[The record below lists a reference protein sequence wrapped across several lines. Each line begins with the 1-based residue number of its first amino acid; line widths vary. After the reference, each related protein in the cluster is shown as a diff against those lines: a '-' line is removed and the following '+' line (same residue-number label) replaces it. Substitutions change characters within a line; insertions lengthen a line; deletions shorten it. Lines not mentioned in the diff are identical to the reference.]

1 MPSPLRASMGRS
13 MSATRDTAA
22 LLVLQRLAKP
32 RHAAELLEEHEDP
45 LAALRAL
52 DRTTQLSLDTPDRAS
67 HETQI
72 DGVLAELEGL
82 EAEGISLLTV
92 LDEAYPR
99 NLRLVYDRPLV
110 LWVRGALS
118 ERDDRSVAVVGTRK
132 ASPAGL
138 ERACQISYQLVD
150 AGYVVVSG
158 LAAGID
164 TAAHAAALEAGGR
177 TIAVIGTGLRHAFP
191 RQNVELQRRLGA
203 ESAVISQFEPSQEAR
218 KWTFP
223 MRNAVMSGIARA
235 TVVVEA
241 TYTSGARMQARL
253 ALEHGR
259 PVVLMEALL
268 EHEWARL
275 YAERPGVHVV
285 AEVTEVVDLLDRL
298 YAPDLTLTA

>member
-1 MPSPLRASMGRS
+1 MESS
-13 MSATRDTAA
+13 MSTKRETAA
-22 LLVLQRLAKP
+22 LLLLQRLAKP
-32 RHAAELLEEHEDP
+32 RRAAELFEEHSDP
-45 LAALRAL
+45 VAALRAL
-52 DRTTQLSLDTPDRAS
+52 GGTAQMVLDACAPVDYES
-67 HETQI
+67 QI
-72 DGVLAELEGL
+72 ADVIAELEAF

-92 LDEAYPR
+92 LDDAYPG

-110 LWVRGALS
+110 LWVRGALCEQDS
-118 ERDDRSVAVVGTRK
+118 RSVAVVGTRK

-138 ERACQISYQLVD
+138 ERARQISRQLVD

-164 TAAHAAALEAGGR
+164 TAAHTAALDAAGR

-191 RQNVELQRRLGA
+191 KENAPLQGRLGT
-203 ESAVISQFEPSQEAR
+203 ESAVVSQFEPDQEAR
-218 KWTFP
+218 RWTFP
-223 MRNAVMSGIARA
+223 MRNAVMSGFARA

-259 PVVLMEALL
+259 PVVLMESLL
-268 EHEWARL
+268 EHEWARN
-275 YAERPGVHVV
+275 YAERPGVLVVADV
-285 AEVTEVVDLLDRL
+285 AEVVDHLDRL

>member
-1 MPSPLRASMGRS
+1 MI
-13 MSATRDTAA
+13 ATRDTAA
-22 LLVLQRLAKP
+22 LLLLQRLAKP
-32 RHAAELLEEHEDP
+32 RRAAELLEEHGEP
-45 LAALRAL
+45 LAALHAIDSTGQLAL
-52 DRTTQLSLDTPDRAS
+52 ETADPASDETKIDEVLS
-67 HETQI
+67 
-72 DGVLAELEGL
+72 ELEAL

-92 LDEAYPR
+92 LDEGYPR

-118 ERDDRSVAVVGTRK
+118 NRDDRSVAVVGTRK

-138 ERACQISYQLVD
+138 ERARQISRQLVE

-164 TAAHAAALEAGGR
+164 TAAHTATLEAGGR

-191 RQNVELQRRLGA
+191 KQSAELQRRLAA
-203 ESAVISQFEPSQEAR
+203 ESAVLSQFEPDQEAR

-259 PVVLMEALL
+259 PVVLMESLL
-268 EHEWARL
+268 EHEWART
-275 YAERPGVHVV
+275 YAERPGVYVV
-285 AEVTEVVDLLDRL
+285 AEVADVVDRLDRL

>member
-1 MPSPLRASMGRS
+1 
-13 MSATRDTAA
+13 MSVTRDTAA
-22 LLVLQRLAKP
+22 LLALQRLAKP
-32 RHAAELLEEHEDP
+32 RRAAELFEEHGEP

-52 DRTTQLSLDTPDRAS
+52 DGTTQLALDTPAPAS
-67 HETQI
+67 GETEL
-72 DGVLAELEGL
+72 DEVVAELEAW

-110 LWVRGALS
+110 LWVHGALN

-138 ERACQISYQLVD
+138 ERARQISHQLVD

-164 TAAHAAALEAGGR
+164 AASHLATLEAGGR
-177 TIAVIGTGLRHAFP
+177 TIAVVGTGLRHSFP
-191 RQNVELQRRLGA
+191 RQNAELQRRLGA
-203 ESAVISQFEPSQEAR
+203 ESAVLSQFEPDQDAR

-268 EHEWARL
+268 EHEWARA
-275 YAERPGVHVV
+275 YAERPGVYVV
-285 AEVTEVVDLLDRL
+285 AEVAEVVDRLDRL

>member
-1 MPSPLRASMGRS
+1 MN
-13 MSATRDTAA
+13 ATRDTAA
-22 LLVLQRLAKP
+22 LLLLQRIAKQ
-32 RHAAELLEEHEDP
+32 RRAAELLQEHEGP
-45 LAALRAL
+45 FPALRAI
-52 DRTTQLSLDTPDRAS
+52 DGAGQLALDTADPAS
-67 HETQI
+67 HEAMI
-72 DGVLAELEGL
+72 DEAISELETL

-92 LDEAYPR
+92 LDEGYPR

-118 ERDDRSVAVVGTRK
+118 DRDERSVAVVGTRK

-138 ERACQISYQLVD
+138 GQARQIAHQLVE

-164 TAAHAAALEAGGR
+164 TAAHTATLEAGGR
-177 TIAVIGTGLRHAFP
+177 TIAVIGTGLRRAFP
-191 RQNVELQRRLGA
+191 RQSAELQRRLGT
-203 ESAVISQFEPSQEAR
+203 ESAVLSQFEPDQEAR

-223 MRNAVMSGIARA
+223 MRNAVMSGLARA
-235 TVVVEA
+235 TIVVEA

-259 PVVLMEALL
+259 PVVLMESLL
-268 EHEWARL
+268 EHEWARA
-275 YAERPGVHVV
+275 YAERPGVYVV
-285 AEVTEVVDLLDRL
+285 AEVADVVDRLDRL

>member
-1 MPSPLRASMGRS
+1 MEPS

-22 LLVLQRLAKP
+22 LLLLQRLAKP
-32 RHAAELLEEHEDP
+32 RRAAELLEEHGEP
-45 LAALRAL
+45 VAALQAADRPEQLTLESAGDSSRDGEL
-52 DRTTQLSLDTPDRAS
+52 DQVLS
-67 HETQI
+67 
-72 DGVLAELEGL
+72 ELEAL
-82 EAEGISLLTV
+82 ETEGISVLTV
-92 LDEAYPR
+92 LDEAYPS

-118 ERDDRSVAVVGTRK
+118 ERDARSVAVVGTRT

-138 ERACQISYQLVD
+138 ERARDISHQLVD
-150 AGYVVVSG
+150 AGYVIASG

-164 TAAHAAALEAGGR
+164 TAAHTATLEAGGR
-177 TIAVIGTGLRHAFP
+177 TIAVIGTGLRRTFP
-191 RQNVELQRRLGA
+191 KQNAELQRRLGT
-203 ESAVISQFEPSQEAR
+203 ESAVISQFEPDQEAR

-241 TYTSGARMQARL
+241 AYTSGARMQARL

-259 PVVLMEALL
+259 PVVLMEPLL
-268 EHEWARL
+268 EHEWART

-285 AEVTEVVDLLDRL
+285 AEVAEVVDLLDRL